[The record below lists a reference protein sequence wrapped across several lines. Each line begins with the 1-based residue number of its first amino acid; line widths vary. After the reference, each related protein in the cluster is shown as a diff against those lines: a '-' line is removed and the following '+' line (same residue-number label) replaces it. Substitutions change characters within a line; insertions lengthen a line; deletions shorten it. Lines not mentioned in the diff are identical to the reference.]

1 VRCCVLLFC
10 LLPSTV
16 VVAQHQKVTID
27 VKDVGVQEVFRS
39 INEQTGLDFVYGA
52 LQLRELGTV
61 TLHLKDVTVEK
72 VLSELFTGT
81 PFEYKFEMKSIV
93 IKKREEKQVV
103 KNVVLSGV
111 VTDERGNPL
120 PGVTVSVKKLSF
132 GTATDKDGK
141 YKLSVPKV
149 DDKLVIVFSFIGME
163 TVEVKYTGKD
173 VINVEMKENVAELE
187 EVLVQTGY
195 QTIDPRKNT
204 SAVTTIKAEDIIT
217 PGLQT
222 IDQMLEG
229 YVRGWFM
236 QNTGQIELLRACSGS
251 FHGIG
256 RRNRCG

>member
-1 VRCCVLLFC
+1 MKKNRDVIFFRNFLFLKEKWKCVVRCCVLLFC

-111 VTDERGNPL
+111 VTG
-120 PGVTVSVKKLSF
+120 
-132 GTATDKDGK
+132 
-141 YKLSVPKV
+141 
-149 DDKLVIVFSFIGME
+149 
-163 TVEVKYTGKD
+163 
-173 VINVEMKENVAELE
+173 
-187 EVLVQTGY
+187 
-195 QTIDPRKNT
+195 
-204 SAVTTIKAEDIIT
+204 
-217 PGLQT
+217 
-222 IDQMLEG
+222 
-229 YVRGWFM
+229 
-236 QNTGQIELLRACSGS
+236 
-251 FHGIG
+251 
-256 RRNRCG
+256 